1 MPPDYARSYANHP
14 GKAARKLRW
23 VRLQLAAA
31 VAAGDQAT
39 ADQWDDA
46 RGQLEA
52 LLNSWGRCRCCGR
65 LLRDPQSVAAGIG
78 PECRRGDDGQ

>member
-1 MPPDYARSYANHP
+1 MPADYARTYAAHP

-23 VRLQLAAA
+23 VCLQLAAA
-31 VAAGDQAT
+31 RAAGDERT

-52 LLNSWGRCRCCGR
+52 LLNNSGRCRCCGR
-65 LLRDPQSVAAGIG
+65 TLRDPASVKAGIG
-78 PECRRGDDGQ
+78 PECAKET

>member
-1 MPPDYARSYANHP
+1 MPIDYARTYAAHP

-31 VAAGDQAT
+31 RAAGDTHA

-52 LLNSWGRCRCCGR
+52 LLNAVGRCRCCGR
-65 LLRDPQSVAAGIG
+65 LLRDPVSVKAGIG
-78 PECRRGDDGQ
+78 PECAGKET